1 MLNIITLQGK
11 RKKNL
16 FWLASIAPLV
26 SVILSTLVVFLT
38 RADKNGVK
46 IVKHVKGG
54 LNPSSI
60 NQLDFN
66 SPHVIDVAKIGL
78 IVAVVALTV
87 SKSSSNDYY
96 ICFKI
101 KKIISIPFLSWI
113 PSLKKIK
120 MNCIRFIYNII
131 SKLYLVF

>member
-46 IVKHVKGG
+46 IVRHVKGG

-66 SPHVIDVAKIGL
+66 GPHVIDVAKIGL

-87 SKSSSNDYY
+87 SKSFSTS
-96 ICFKI
+96 
-101 KKIISIPFLSWI
+101 FLSQI
-113 PSLKKIK
+113 PNLKKNKK
-120 MNCIRFIYNII
+120 MNCICFTII
-131 SKLYLVF
+131 VIGICCCWTIFCIHQRIPT

>member
-1 MLNIITLQGK
+1 MLNIITLLQGK
-11 RKKNL
+11 RKKKL

-60 NQLDFN
+60 NQLDFK
-66 SPHVIDVAKIGL
+66 SPHVVDVAKIGL

-87 SKSSSNDYY
+87 SK
-96 ICFKI
+96 
-101 KKIISIPFLSWI
+101 
-113 PSLKKIK
+113 
-120 MNCIRFIYNII
+120 
-131 SKLYLVF
+131 